1 MPPATSSDHATVQA
15 LIAPLLQ
22 LRDAVGD
29 GTEPSAETT
38 AALAAAASAA
48 ESTES
53 PVRTGIYQLESTDS
67 AEVVLPTVKK
77 TGSQVSHLGSSSTAL
92 RTLLTKAYS
101 TRSTAASKLD
111 NLIAE
116 FRRRANPMA
125 KSAQSQ
131 ADVDKIIRLARDYI
145 ADGISVVD
153 TARDEMSTL
162 QRQANALTNTSAEDS
177 STLQQYLSQSGIG
190 GDDFDDGQNDDDVSD
205 AQTALQKAL
214 ISAGVTLGK
223 EVISAG
229 VTLGTEII
237 DALVSLGTEAIDK
250 AAGLGEKVIDQ
261 AATTAQQAILP
272 DTSTTGTTG
281 TAPNTGAANPNTGNG
296 TGTGPFGVGANNG
309 GTGTQKPTESS
320 PSAQAKPTTQDPVP
334 DSSAPAPAAPRIPNP
349 APAAPPNGMVVPPV
363 VKPND
368 QGQDQ
373 ERPKPRA
380 GQLGVTPQHS

>member
-1 MPPATSSDHATVQA
+1 MAKSNDHATVQA

-29 GTEPSAETT
+29 GSEPSAETT
-38 AALAAAASAA
+38 AALVAAAEAA

-53 PVRTGIYQLESTDS
+53 PVRTGIYQLESTES

-77 TGSQVSHLGSSSTAL
+77 TGSQVSTLGASTTQL
-92 RTLLTKAYS
+92 RTLLTKAYD
-101 TRSTAASKLD
+101 TRATAASKLD
-111 NLIAE
+111 ELIAA
-116 FRRRANPMA
+116 FRAKANPMA

-153 TARDEMSTL
+153 TARAEMSAL
-162 QRQANALTNTSAEDS
+162 QRQANALTNNNTQDT
-177 STLQQYLSQSGIG
+177 STLRNYLSRSGIG
-190 GDDFDDGQNDDDVSD
+190 GDDFDDGQNEDDVSD

-250 AAGLGEKVIDQ
+250 AAGLGERAMDH
-261 AATTAQQAILP
+261 AATTAQQAMFP
-272 DTSTTGTTG
+272 DT
-281 TAPNTGAANPNTGNG
+281 ANPNNANPATTNPSTSTSPSTNGNG
-296 TGTGPFGVGANNG
+296 GQGPFALNSNG
-309 GTGTQKPTESS
+309 SQKPADTT
-320 PSAQAKPTTQDPVP
+320 PSTQPRPTTHAPVIAPDQDKP
-334 DSSAPAPAAPRIPNP
+334 APAPAAPAPANP
-349 APAAPPNGMVVPPV
+349 APGQGVVVPPLA
-363 VKPND
+363 KPPA

-373 ERPKPRA
+373 EQPRPRT
-380 GQLGVTPQHS
+380 GQLGVTPQPS

>member
-1 MPPATSSDHATVQA
+1 MPPASSSDHATVQA

-77 TGSQVSHLGSSSTAL
+77 TGSQVSTLGANSTAL
-92 RTLLTKAYS
+92 RGLLTKAYGV
-101 TRSTAASKLD
+101 RSSAAEKLD
-111 NLIAE
+111 TLIAE

-145 ADGISVVD
+145 ADGIKVVD

-162 QRQANALTNTSAEDS
+162 QREANALTNNSSEDT
-177 STLQQYLSQSGIG
+177 STLQKYLSQSGIG
-190 GDDFDDGQNDDDVSD
+190 GEDFDDGQPDNVTD
-205 AQTALQKAL
+205 AQTALQKAM

-250 AAGLGEKVIDQ
+250 AAGLGEKVIDH

-272 DTSTTGTTG
+272 DA
-281 TAPNTGAANPNTGNG
+281 TAPGAATTAPGTGAPNNNPG
-296 TGTGPFGVGANNG
+296 TGTGPFGVGAP
-309 GTGTQKPTESS
+309 KPAE
-320 PSAQAKPTTQDPVP
+320 PSKPTTQDPAP
-334 DSSAPAPAAPRIPNP
+334 DTAAPVAPTPRIPNP
-349 APAAPPNGMVVPPV
+349 TAPAPNGMVVPPV

-373 ERPKPRA
+373 ERPKPRT
-380 GQLGVTPQHS
+380 GQLGVTPAPS

>member
-1 MPPATSSDHATVQA
+1 MAKTNDHATVQA

-22 LRDAVGD
+22 LRDAVGE

-38 AALAAAASAA
+38 AALVAAASAA

-77 TGSQVSHLGSSSTAL
+77 TGSQVSTLGASTTQL
-92 RTLLTKAYS
+92 RTLLTKAYN
-101 TRSTAASKLD
+101 TRATAAGKLD
-111 NLIAE
+111 ALIAA
-116 FRRRANPMA
+116 FRDKANPMA

-145 ADGISVVD
+145 ADGIAVVD

-162 QRQANALTNTSAEDS
+162 QRQANALTNDSTADS
-177 STLQQYLSQSGIG
+177 STLQKYLSQSGIG
-190 GDDFDDGQNDDDVSD
+190 GDDFDDGENDDDVSD
-205 AQTALQKAL
+205 AHTALQKAL

-261 AATTAQQAILP
+261 AATTAQQAISP
-272 DTSTTGTTG
+272 DTNTTNNTNPSTSNSPSSNNPGVNG
-281 TAPNTGAANPNTGNG
+281 GQGPFAANTNG
-296 TGTGPFGVGANNG
+296 S
-309 GTGTQKPTESS
+309 QKPSDTT
-320 PSAQAKPTTQDPVP
+320 PSTQPKPTTQAPVTPTTP
-334 DSSAPAPAAPRIPNP
+334 DQPNTPAPSNP
-349 APAAPPNGMVVPPV
+349 APNTNPGPGVVVPPIA
-363 VKPND
+363 KPNA

-373 ERPKPRA
+373 EHPRPRT
-380 GQLGVTPQHS
+380 GQLGVTPQPS